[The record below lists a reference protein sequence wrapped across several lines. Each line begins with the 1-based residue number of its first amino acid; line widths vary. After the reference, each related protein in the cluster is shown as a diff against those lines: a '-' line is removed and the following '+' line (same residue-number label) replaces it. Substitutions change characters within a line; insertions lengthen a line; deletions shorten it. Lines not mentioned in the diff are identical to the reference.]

1 VTAAARSET
10 PPAGLVGST
19 VPGLVLPS
27 TAGPVDLAELAAG
40 LLVLFVYPHATG
52 LPEPPVPGWDDIPGA
67 RGCTAQACAFRDAN
81 ARLRDRGA
89 EVAGLSAQRL
99 GEQRQFAARVGLA
112 YPLISDLALRLGS
125 ALGLPTFTASGRVF
139 YRRITLVA
147 TGGRIAQVIFPVAE
161 PERNAEE
168 VLAWLEESGGRAASA
183 P

>member
-1 VTAAARSET
+1 MTSAARSEA
-10 PPAGLVGST
+10 PPERLVGSA
-19 VPGLVLPS
+19 VPGLVLAS

-40 LLVLFVYPHATG
+40 TLVLFVYPNATG

-67 RGCTAQACAFRDAN
+67 RGCTAQACGFRDAH
-81 ARLRDRGA
+81 ARLRDLGA

-125 ALGLPTFTASGRVF
+125 ALGLPTFTASGREF

-147 TGGRIAQVIFPVAE
+147 TGGIVAHVTFPVTD
-161 PERNAEE
+161 PERNADE
-168 VLAWLEESGGRAASA
+168 VLAWLEGPGGQA
-183 P
+183 PAT